1 MKQYRLIV
9 VLSVIAIVNAAYL
22 SYKAYFFRYI
32 DPSGLTSFC
41 DFSSFNSCSEVLRH
55 PLSNVFGI
63 PFPWVALI
71 VYPILLGLAW
81 YGYRHQSYVQAKI
94 IAILSF
100 LGMCFNGFIIYRE
113 VLFIK
118 AFCLLCFICTL
129 IIIAIFFLSLSL
141 VKEAKRT
148 LVSDTKIA

>member
-1 MKQYRLIV
+1 MKRYRAIII
-9 VLSVIAIVNAAYL
+9 LSTIAIVNALYL
-22 SYKAYFFRYI
+22 SYKAYFFRYV
-32 DPSGLTSFC
+32 DPAGLTSFC

-63 PFPWVALI
+63 PFPWIALV

-81 YGYRHQSYVQAKI
+81 YGYTHRSYVQAKI
-94 IAILSF
+94 IATLSF

-113 VLFIK
+113 ILFIK

-129 IIIAIFFLSLSL
+129 IIISIFILSVRLIRESKQS
-141 VKEAKRT
+141 VAT
-148 LVSDTKIA
+148 PPAV